1 MKILQIIYSLCSG
14 GAERF
19 VVDLSNR
26 LSQDKNNEV
35 VILVVDDLQ
44 QEGCSHYLSDV
55 NNNVRIISLGLK
67 GLGIRSLL
75 GIFKAI
81 KKERPNVVHCH
92 SNLIL
97 LYLPTLFCKSP
108 RYVHTL
114 HSLADKCLVWKWCK
128 PINRHLYSKKVQ
140 AVTISKECSES
151 YKSLYGLDND
161 CLIINGREK
170 IQLTAD
176 AGKVREKVYS
186 LVKGKQPIFINVA
199 RCDPAKN
206 HKLLFDVFE
215 RLSAEGSNAQL
226 LVLGVRHEENMVR
239 YKNHPNIHIMGERR
253 NVGDYLA
260 CADFFIL
267 SSVYE
272 GLPLTLLEA
281 MSMGVVLVCTPAGGI
296 KDVIHDGENGFL
308 AKDFDTESLYDAV
321 TRAIKA
327 GEVIPKDAVVREF
340 HEKYSMERCADSYK
354 GIYKSGK
361 SHTSALNK

>member
-26 LSQDKNNEV
+26 LAEDKGNEV
-35 VILVVDDLQ
+35 IILVVNDLR

-55 NNNVRIISLGLK
+55 KDNVRVISLGFN
-67 GLGIRSLL
+67 GLGIRSIY
-75 GIFKAI
+75 GIFKTI
-81 KKERPNVVHCH
+81 KRERPDVVHCH

-97 LYLPTLFCKSP
+97 LYLPAFFLKTP

-128 PINRHLYSKKVQ
+128 PPNRYLYSEKVQ
-140 AVTISKECSES
+140 AVTISKECSRS
-151 YKSLYGLDND
+151 YRSLYVLNND

-170 IQLTAD
+170 IQLTSD
-176 AGKVREKVYS
+176 AGAVKGEVYS
-186 LVKGKQPIFINVA
+186 LTNGKRPVFINVA
-199 RCDPAKN
+199 RRDPAKN

-215 RLSAEGSNAQL
+215 RLSDESNDAQL
-226 LVLGVRHEENMVR
+226 LVLGSGHEANAER
-239 YKNHPNIHIMGERR
+239 YMNHPNIHVVGERR

-281 MSMGVVLVCTPAGGI
+281 MSMGVVPVCTPAGGI
-296 KDVIHDGENGFL
+296 KDVIRDGENGIL
-308 AKDFDTESLYDAV
+308 ANGFDADNLYDTVKKAMK
-321 TRAIKA
+321 TASAISKESMA
-327 GEVIPKDAVVREF
+327 REF
-340 HEKYSMERCADSYK
+340 SERYSMDVCAKKYYQTYSE
-354 GIYKSGK
+354 
-361 SHTSALNK
+361 